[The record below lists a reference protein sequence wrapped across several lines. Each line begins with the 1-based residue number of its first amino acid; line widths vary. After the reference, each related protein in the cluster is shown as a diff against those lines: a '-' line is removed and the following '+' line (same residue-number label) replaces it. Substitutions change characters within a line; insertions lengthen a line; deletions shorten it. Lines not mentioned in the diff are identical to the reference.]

1 MSLLNP
7 RGKKGDKKNN
17 AAKNGN
23 QASKFITNNKGAA
36 KSSAGFAKKPMTGGT
51 QRGS

>member
-1 MSLLNP
+1 MSILNP

-17 AAKNGN
+17 TGKNGS
-23 QASKFITNNKGAA
+23 QGSKFMAP
-36 KSSAGFAKKPMTGGT
+36 KSSGKGPSGVAKKPMTGGT

>member
-17 AAKNGN
+17 TAKNGN
-23 QASKFITNNKGAA
+23 QASKFITNKGVA
-36 KSSAGFAKKPMTGGT
+36 KSSSGFAKKPMTGGT